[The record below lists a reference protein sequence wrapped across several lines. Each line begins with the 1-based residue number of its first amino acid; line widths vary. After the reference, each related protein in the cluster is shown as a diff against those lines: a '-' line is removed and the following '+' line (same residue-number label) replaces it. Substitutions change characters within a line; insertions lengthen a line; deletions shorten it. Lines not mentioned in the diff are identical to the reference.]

1 MKKKLVSFILI
12 TSFILSSIVSYADA
26 DIDIKSKSS
35 LLMDGSSGE
44 IILAKNEHERLSP
57 ASITKVMTLLIAM
70 ESIENGKIKL
80 NDEVQISQHASNM
93 GGTQIYLDAG
103 EVQTVE
109 NLIKAI
115 SVRSANDAAVALAEY
130 ISGSEP
136 SFVKDMNKRAREL
149 KMKNTNFSNSSGLPI
164 ENHYSSAYD
173 IAIMSRELLKHS
185 SINKYLS
192 TYMEDIKV
200 GKSKT
205 SNQTMVNTNRLIKE
219 YDGATGIKTGF
230 TREAFH
236 CISASAKRGNLDLIA
251 VVLGGE
257 TSKSRFEQAKKL
269 LDYGFSNYESITIGK
284 KGDPIATIPLEKG
297 NKKSIELILEK
308 DSHILFSKGN
318 KVKIEKIIEAPKY
331 IEAPISDNEIIGK
344 LIVKNK
350 EKIVDEIN
358 LISNSNIK
366 KGSFSN
372 MFKKVWTDFLFHN

>member
-26 DIDIKSKSS
+26 GIDIKSKSS

-44 IILAKNEHERLSP
+44 IIFAKNEHERLSP

-164 ENHYSSAYD
+164 DNHYSSAYD

-230 TREAFH
+230 TREALH

-318 KVKIEKIIEAPKY
+318 KVKFEKIIEAPKY